1 MKSTDAKH
9 SDNKIVGI
17 KLFGIKNC
25 DTVRKARQWL
35 DSQGVK
41 YQYHDFRD
49 DGLSLETIQDWLN
62 RIDSQALLNKRST
75 TWKNLD
81 EATRSN
87 LAEADIPALLA
98 AHPTLIKR
106 PVLEIGDRLSTGFNE
121 KTWQQLIH

>member
-1 MKSTDAKH
+1 MT
-9 SDNKIVGI
+9 SDNITLFGI

-35 DSQGVK
+35 DHQGVT

-49 DGLSLETIQDWLN
+49 DGLSLETISAWLA
-62 RIDSQALLNKRST
+62 RIPADELLNKRST

-81 EATRSN
+81 EATRRN
-87 LAEADIPALLA
+87 LEAAGIPALLA

-106 PVLEIGDRLSTGFNE
+106 PVLDNGDQLTTGFNE
-121 KTWQQLIH
+121 KTWQQLIN